1 MRYLTLAEIVNLHF
15 LIAKA
20 TGGASGIRD
29 LGALESAIAQPK
41 ATFDGKDLYSSLA
54 EKAAVLCSSIVQG
67 HPFVDGNKRTGH
79 AAMATFLLLNGAEID
94 ATIDEQEQIM
104 LALASSNMDRQQF
117 TAWLSTHVKAPADL
131 QGV

>member
-1 MRYLTLAEIVNLHF
+1 MRYLTLAEVVNLHR
-15 LIAKA
+15 LIIKA
-20 TGGASGIRD
+20 TGGASGIRN

-41 ATFDGKDLYSSLA
+41 ATFDMNDLYPTLVD
-54 EKAAVLCSSIVQG
+54 KAAILCFSIVQG

-94 ATIDEQEQIM
+94 ATLDEQEQIM

>member
-1 MRYLTLAEIVNLHF
+1 MRYLTLAEVVDLHR
-15 LIAKA
+15 LITRA
-20 TGGASGIRD
+20 TGGAGGIRD
-29 LGALESAIAQPK
+29 IGALESAIAQPK
-41 ATFDGKDLYSSLA
+41 ATFDMNDLYPSVA
-54 EKAAVLCSSIVQG
+54 DKAAVLCFSIVQG

-104 LALASSNMDRQQF
+104 LALASGQMNRQQF
-117 TAWLSTHVKAPADL
+117 TNWLSEHVKTADS